1 MCRLICTIKSK
12 KKMKKFILCTVLVFA
27 VACFA
32 SCGNKTN
39 KNAAANDSDS
49 VVVDSTALDSLAA
62 DTLATDS
69 VK

>member
-1 MCRLICTIKSK
+1 
-12 KKMKKFILCTVLVFA
+12 MKKFILCTALVFA